1 MCGIA
6 GIIGDYDVSEINS
19 LVKKIEHRGPDG
31 IKYFKGNSFCFIHSL
46 LKIMDLS
53 NNSIQP
59 MIDKKTGNV
68 IIFNGSIYNY
78 KELKKKIF
86 SNYNFTSNTDT
97 EVLLKLYDKFGLN
110 FVEYINGM
118 YSIAL
123 YIKKLNKIFLI
134 KDKFGIKP
142 YIILQTQKIHFCI
155 GN

>member
-1 MCGIA
+1 
-6 GIIGDYDVSEINS
+6 
-19 LVKKIEHRGPDG
+19 
-31 IKYFKGNSFCFIHSL
+31 
-46 LKIMDLS
+46 
-53 NNSIQP
+53 

-134 KDKFGIKP
+134 KDKYGIKP
-142 YIILQTQKIHFCI
+142 LYYFANSKKFIFASEIKALISSKIVKENLSIDTDEVVKFIAHRQIHGFKKTLLKMLTI
-155 GN
+155 